1 MAGSHTPPPPPL
13 PGGRPP
19 VPPGGLSGEE
29 RGYRPGKAELVA
41 ALTTDLAGETADLL
55 PLLAGLGEADWDAP
69 TPAEGWSIRDQVTH
83 LAFFDDTT
91 LLSLRDR
98 AAFLAQR
105 DELQA
110 LGDRFPDVIA
120 EQHRHLPGG
129 YCLEWLASSRASL
142 IEAYQGV
149 DPGTTLP
156 WYGPD
161 FSVPTSVTGRLMET
175 WAHGQDIAD
184 AIGVTRQP
192 TARLRHV
199 ADIGIRAFAFCFQ
212 GRGLAVPAQPVRVE
226 LAGPAVS
233 PASAAV
239 PAQTWTWGPPEAA
252 DRVTGEALDFCLVV
266 TQRRNV
272 ADTGLAV
279 AGDVATRWISIAQ
292 AFAGPPTDPRPPAP
306 AGPPTDP
313 RPRRDRETQ

>member
-1 MAGSHTPPPPPL
+1 MESRHAPPPPPL
-13 PGGRPP
+13 PEGRTECPP
-19 VPPGGLSGEE
+19 VPPG
-29 RGYRPGKAELVA
+29 RAELVA

-55 PLLAGLGEADWDAP
+55 TLLAGLGEADWDAP
-69 TPAEGWSIRDQVTH
+69 TPADGWSIRDQVTH
-83 LAFFDDTT
+83 LAFFDDTA

-105 DELQA
+105 DELRA
-110 LGDRFPDVIA
+110 LGDRFGDVVA

-129 YCLEWLASSRASL
+129 YCLEWLASSRARL
-142 IEAYQGV
+142 IEAYKAV
-149 DPGTTLP
+149 DPAARLP

-161 FSVPTSVTGRLMET
+161 FSVPASVTGRLMET

-184 AIGVTRQP
+184 AIGVARQP
-192 TARLRHV
+192 TPRLRHV

-212 GRGLAVPAQPVRVE
+212 GRGLAVPMQPVRVE

-233 PASAAV
+233 PASASA
-239 PAQTWTWGPPEAA
+239 PAQTWTWGPA
-252 DRVTGEALDFCLVV
+252 DAVNRVTGDAFDFCLVV

-272 ADTGLAV
+272 DDTGLAV

-292 AFAGPPTDPRPPAP
+292 AFAGPPTDPRP
-306 AGPPTDP
+306 
-313 RPRRDRETQ
+313 RRDRETQ

>member
-1 MAGSHTPPPPPL
+1 MA
-13 PGGRPP
+13 
-19 VPPGGLSGEE
+19 
-29 RGYRPGKAELVA
+29 GKAELVVV
-41 ALTTDLAGETADLL
+41 LTTDLAGETDDLL

-69 TPAEGWSIRDQVTH
+69 TPATRWSIRDQVTH
-83 LAFFDDTT
+83 LAFFDDAT

-105 DELQA
+105 DELRA

-129 YCLEWLASSRASL
+129 FCLEWLASSRASL
-142 IEAYQGV
+142 IEAYKAV
-149 DPGTTLP
+149 DPAARLP
-156 WYGPD
+156 WYGLD
-161 FSVPTSVTGRLMET
+161 FSVPASITGRLMET

-184 AIGVTRQP
+184 ATGAIRRP

-226 LAGPAVS
+226 LAGPGVPGES
-233 PASAAV
+233 V
-239 PAQTWTWGPPEAA
+239 PAETWTWGPDDAEN
-252 DRVTGEALDFCLVV
+252 RVTGDALDFCLVV

-279 AGDVATRWISIAQ
+279 AGDVAVRWISIAQ
-292 AFAGPPTDPRPPAP
+292 AFAGPPTDPRPP
-306 AGPPTDP
+306 
-313 RPRRDRETQ
+313 RPRRSAE

>member
-1 MAGSHTPPPPPL
+1 MPA
-13 PGGRPP
+13 
-19 VPPGGLSGEE
+19 
-29 RGYRPGKAELVA
+29 GKAELVA
-41 ALTTDLAGETADLL
+41 ALTTDLGGETADLL
-55 PLLAGLGEADWDAP
+55 PLLAALGEADWDTP
-69 TPAEGWSIRDQVTH
+69 TPAKGWSIRDQVTH
-83 LAFFDDTT
+83 LAFFDDAA

-98 AAFLAQR
+98 AAFLIQR
-105 DELQA
+105 DQLRA
-110 LGDRFPDVIA
+110 LGDRFGDVVA

-142 IEAYQGV
+142 IEAYRAA
-149 DPGTTLP
+149 DPAARLP

-161 FSVPTSVTGRLMET
+161 FSVAASVTGRLMET

-184 AIGVTRQP
+184 AIGVDRQP

-212 GRGLAVPAQPVRVE
+212 GRGLPVPAQPLRVE
-226 LAGPAVS
+226 LAGPGAAG
-233 PASAAV
+233 PAASA
-239 PAQTWTWGPPEAA
+239 PAETWSWGPA
-252 DRVTGEALDFCLVV
+252 DAVNRVTGEALDFCLVV

-279 AGDVATRWISIAQ
+279 AGDVATQWISIAQ
-292 AFAGPPTDPRPPAP
+292 AFAGPPTDPRPPAH

-313 RPRRDRETQ
+313 RPPRLSKGATP

>member
-1 MAGSHTPPPPPL
+1 MVS
-13 PGGRPP
+13 
-19 VPPGGLSGEE
+19 
-29 RGYRPGKAELVA
+29 KAELVA
-41 ALTTDLAGETADLL
+41 ALTRDLAQETADLL
-55 PLLAGLGEADWDAP
+55 PLLAKLGEADWDAP
-69 TPAEGWSIRDQVTH
+69 TPAAGWSIQDQVTH

-91 LLSLRDR
+91 LLSLHDR
-98 AAFLAQR
+98 TAFLAQR
-105 DELQA
+105 DELRA

-129 YCLEWLASSRASL
+129 FCLEWFASSRASL
-142 IEAYQGV
+142 IEAYKAA
-149 DPGTTLP
+149 DPATSLP

-161 FSVPTSVTGRLMET
+161 FSLPTSVTARLMET

-199 ADIGIRAFAFCFQ
+199 ADIGVRAFAFCFQ

-226 LAGPAVS
+226 LAGPSAPAPS
-233 PASAAV
+233 P
-239 PAQTWTWGPPEAA
+239 TWTWGPA
-252 DRVTGEALDFCLVV
+252 DAENRVTGDALDFCLVV

-272 ADTGLAV
+272 ADTRLAV

-292 AFAGPPTDPRPPAP
+292 AFAGLPTDPRPPAP
-306 AGPPTDP
+306 ACPPTPGLRPPRARPTDP
-313 RPRRDRETQ
+313 RPPAPAAPTDPRPPAPARPPTPGHQGPNGRPNE